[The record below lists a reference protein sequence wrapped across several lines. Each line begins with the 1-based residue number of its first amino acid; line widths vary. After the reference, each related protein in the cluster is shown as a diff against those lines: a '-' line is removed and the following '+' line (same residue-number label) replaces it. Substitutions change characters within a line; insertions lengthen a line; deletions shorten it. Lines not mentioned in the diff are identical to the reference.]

1 MSIRITEHEFG
12 DGWQRTTDLKYS
24 ESEKVEIEQLVRHIL
39 LEHSHMFSDNRFS
52 TLHNLSFYCSGV
64 KVTDGIVECVPAF
77 IKELFGPAS
86 DECCPVDTSFYGFD
100 RLITYK
106 MLQITGA
113 RYTHAG
119 KVELEWSLF
128 DCPFGDE
135 DIRFFTEFSTGKS
148 CKTIAELLHFLNK
161 WHTAANCFSISDSE
175 LDLLKATFSHHFH
188 RLGRFRFENPLSM
201 TVDFRQLTYT
211 VQPMWNKDEPFG
223 SIRDLRDYLNSE
235 PVRLDTKTAAN
246 LPKFLEFLAIDTG
259 DIPVSFDEKD
269 FHWVTMYSGA
279 LAMYYKISVRFRGTE
294 LDHLRDF
301 ASAYRIRMH
310 TGTVKF
316 HEPNIFDFM
325 DDECTEQE
333 H

>member
-12 DGWQRTTDLKYS
+12 DGCQRTTDLKYS
-24 ESEKVEIEQLVRHIL
+24 ESEKLEIEQLVRHIL
-39 LEHSHMFSDNRFS
+39 LEHYGLFNDIGWSKFHFLGYECTS
-52 TLHNLSFYCSGV
+52 V
-64 KVTDGIVECVPAF
+64 KINDGNIEVDPIFV
-77 IKELFGPAS
+77 KELHTPRSEDSCPRDDRFFGF
-86 DECCPVDTSFYGFD
+86 E
-100 RLITYK
+100 RLLKHK

-119 KVELEWSLF
+119 QVELEWSLF

-148 CKTIAELLHFLNK
+148 CKTITELLHFLNK
-161 WHTAANCFSISDSE
+161 WHTAANCFSISNSE
-175 LDLLKATFSHHFH
+175 LVLMKATFSHHFH

-201 TVDFRQLTYT
+201 TVSNRQVTYT
-211 VQPMWNKDEPFG
+211 VQPMWNEFDPFG

-235 PVRLDTKTAAN
+235 PVRLDTKTATN

-316 HEPNIFDFM
+316 HEPGIGRIL
-325 DDECTEQE
+325 DDDGTEQE
-333 H
+333 D